1 MNHPIVKKFL
11 AGENDA
17 GGTISDLERE
27 VQRLISVLDAIGY
40 TRENDPVKLKTM
52 AREAIKNH
60 RGSLTPLAV
69 DAAKA
74 VCKCDTGYPFAT
86 HPICGICGLP
96 RH

>member
-1 MNHPIVKKFL
+1 MKHPIVQKFL
-11 AGENDA
+11 DGENDA
-17 GGTISDLERE
+17 GGTISELEGE
-27 VQRLISVLDAIGY
+27 IHRLISSLDAIGF

-52 AREAIKNH
+52 AREAIKNF

-69 DAAKA
+69 DAAEA
-74 VCKCDTGYPFAT
+74 VCKCDTGYPLAT